1 MELEHFCGYLVTD
14 FGVWRVG
21 SWIGVDV
28 EGVFL
33 SNATEESDSLG
44 EDQRRIFNQTRRHK
58 TVMKVFGVGDL
69 LLRESP
75 VELGSDYLW
84 SYTWFVD

>member
-1 MELEHFCGYLVTD
+1 MD
-14 FGVWRVG
+14 
-21 SWIGVDV
+21 I
-28 EGVFL
+28 EGVLL
-33 SNATEESDSLG
+33 SDATRESYLLG
-44 EDQRRIFNQTRRHK
+44 KDQRRIFNQTRRHK

-69 LLRESP
+69 LLRESL